1 MITFD
6 SICETASRKFS
17 NMDKLPQNIE
27 YQKLIESIS
36 VVFTSAR
43 QNVASAVNVEML
55 NAYWNIGK
63 GIIEFEQNGDH
74 KATYGE
80 RLLEILSK
88 DLNLRYGKGFSRT
101 NLSYMRLFYIKYPKS
116 ETVSRKLGWSH
127 YFELLKI
134 DDDLAREFYQNQ
146 AIIDNWTV
154 RELKRQKKTG
164 LFHRLAL
171 SQDKEA
177 VLELSKKG
185 HFVKSEKDLMKD
197 PYIFE
202 FLGLPENKQY
212 SENDIETAIINNL
225 QSFLLELGKG
235 FAFIGRQQRITLNNK
250 HYYVDLVFYHTKLKC
265 YVLIDLKIG
274 EVEYEHIGQMK
285 LYLGYYQKEI
295 SDEMD
300 NKPIGII
307 LSEEKDDIMVEYSML
322 NDTSKL
328 IVSKY
333 QLYLPEIDELKM
345 RVKEIMNN

>member
-1 MITFD
+1 
-6 SICETASRKFS
+6 
-17 NMDKLPQNIE
+17 
-27 YQKLIESIS
+27 
-36 VVFTSAR
+36 
-43 QNVASAVNVEML
+43 
-55 NAYWNIGK
+55 
-63 GIIEFEQNGDH
+63 
-74 KATYGE
+74 
-80 RLLEILSK
+80 
-88 DLNLRYGKGFSRT
+88 
-101 NLSYMRLFYIKYPKS
+101 MRLFYIKYPIC
-116 ETVSRKLGWSH
+116 ETVSHKLSWSH
-127 YFELLKI
+127 YFELLKVE
-134 DDDLAREFYQNQ
+134 DDLAREFYQNQ
-146 AIIDNWTV
+146 AEIDNWTV

-171 SQDKEA
+171 SQDKEK

-185 HFVKSEKDLMKD
+185 HFVKSEKDLIKD
-197 PYIFE
+197 PYVFE
-202 FLGLPENKQY
+202 FLGIPENKQY
-212 SENDIETAIINNL
+212 SENDVEKAIISNL

-285 LYLGYYQKEI
+285 LYLGYFEKEVN
-295 SDEMD
+295 DEMD

-333 QLYLPEIDELKM
+333 QLYLPKIDDLRMK
-345 RVKEIMNN
+345 VKEVMNG